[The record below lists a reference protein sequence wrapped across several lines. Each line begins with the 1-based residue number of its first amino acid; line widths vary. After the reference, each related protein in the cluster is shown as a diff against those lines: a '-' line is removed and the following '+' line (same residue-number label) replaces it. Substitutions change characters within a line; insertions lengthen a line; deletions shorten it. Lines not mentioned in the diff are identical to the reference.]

1 MGLYQRRLLEDEVIS
16 ETNTRHRIGFNE
28 MIANAMSDKIDLI
41 VTKSVNRF
49 AQNTVDSLTTIRK
62 PRKKV
67 LRSVLRKKTSGPST
81 AKASFIFPDEF
92 IHLSA

>member
-1 MGLYQRRLLEDEVIS
+1 
-16 ETNTRHRIGFNE
+16 

-62 PRKKV
+62 LKEKGVEVCFEEENIWTFDSKGELHLPR
-67 LRSVLRKKTSGPST
+67 
-81 AKASFIFPDEF
+81 
-92 IHLSA
+92 

>member
-1 MGLYQRRLLEDEVIS
+1 
-16 ETNTRHRIGFNE
+16 

-41 VTKSVNRF
+41 VTKSVSRF

-62 PRKKV
+62 LKEKGV
-67 LRSVLRKKTSGPST
+67 EVCFEEKTSGPST

-92 IHLSA
+92 NHLSA